1 MIFLVFQLNFSF
13 LNSINSGH
21 NRLKQKRQK
30 LRLYLNRRMQMG
42 NDKVDQKRDIEVQ
55 HLNQN
60 DAFEERMSTID
71 VTTQPQGRLSLGYF
85 PQH

>member
-1 MIFLVFQLNFSF
+1 
-13 LNSINSGH
+13 
-21 NRLKQKRQK
+21 
-30 LRLYLNRRMQMG
+30 MG